1 MENVKRVGRR
11 EFLVGAAKAGAGIAA
26 SALAGGTVLKPER
39 AVAGVRQPTIA
50 IVGVGL
56 AGLRCAHRLY
66 AQKGWISTIYEATS
80 AIGGRCETQR
90 GYWRNSLIAEMHGE
104 FISSEHSSMLGLAS
118 LFNLSLD
125 NTRAYPSGTVDTYWV
140 NGARYTQAQL
150 DADWQSWAWNL
161 FQWAIKQAPWPQ
173 SYNSYNATGYAW
185 DHMSVPEWINQYMPG
200 GTAGNFAAVC
210 LQNVID
216 EYGGYPSDQS
226 ALNLTMILGY
236 YDSKGPWVQGQY
248 APFPYSAGTDELY
261 HITGGTT
268 RSSMAWLTSCPRERS
283 RRGRLSWPWWP
294 TATGPTPSPS
304 KAKAQQVTVDSV
316 VLALPFKTLR
326 NVDLSK
332 AGYSPLKRAAI
343 NALGMGTDAK
353 IIMQFNG
360 EPWITDGYTAGVVT
374 EPGQFRDVAGFTTHR
389 SGWDHLPGPRLHQFG
404 LADGASA
411 AAGGYAGPTG
421 LWTAYP
427 GGNYTPHIISTYH
440 LTNSCR
446 SPERSMSWLV
456 GRRWNILPSRRCDVV
471 TPMPKRGRAPA
482 RSRGYATGT
491 PPRPRGGPYA
501 SLARSTGP

>member
-1 MENVKRVGRR
+1 MWRSGWRWKTSSAWADASSSSA
-11 EFLVGAAKAGAGIAA
+11 LTAGAGVAA

-39 AVAGVRQPTIA
+39 AVAGVRQPTIPV
-50 IVGVGL
+50 VGAGL

-80 AIGGRCETQR
+80 AIGGRGETQR

-125 NTRAYPSGTVDTYWV
+125 TTRTYAADTADTYWV

-150 DADWQSWAWNL
+150 DVDWQSWAWNL

-216 EYGGYPSDQS
+216 EYGGDPSDQS

-236 YDSKGPWVQGQY
+236 YDSKGPWVRGQY

-316 VLALPFKTLR
+316 VLTLPFKTLR

-332 AGYSPLKRAAI
+332 AGYSPLKRGPSTPWAW
-343 NALGMGTDAK
+343 
-353 IIMQFNG
+353 
-360 EPWITDGYTAGVVT
+360 EPTLRSSCSSTASRGSPT
-374 EPGQFRDVAGFTTHR
+374 AT
-389 SGWDHLPGPRLHQFG
+389 PGPPTRTSASSVRAGRWRKAPRPAATPGRLGCGPLTPAGTICHISSAPTISRTARG
-404 LADGASA
+404 L
-411 AAGGYAGPTG
+411 
-421 LWTAYP
+421 
-427 GGNYTPHIISTYH
+427 
-440 LTNSCR
+440 R
-446 SPERSMSWLV
+446 R
-456 GRRWNILPSRRCDVV
+456 RRW
-471 TPMPKRGRAPA
+471 
-482 RSRGYATGT
+482 
-491 PPRPRGGPYA
+491 
-501 SLARSTGP
+501 

>member
-50 IVGVGL
+50 IVGAGL

-125 NTRAYPSGTVDTYWV
+125 NTRAYAAGTADTYWV

-150 DADWQSWAWNL
+150 DVDWQSWAWNL

-216 EYGGYPSDQS
+216 EYGGDPSDQS

-261 HITGGTT
+261 HITGGNDQIVNGLVDQLPAGTIKT
-268 RSSMAWLTSCPRERS
+268 GEALVAMVANSDGTYTLTFQSEGPASDGGQRRPRPSLQDPAERGPFE
-283 RRGRLSWPWWP
+283 GR
-294 TATGPTPSPS
+294 
-304 KAKAQQVTVDSV
+304 
-316 VLALPFKTLR
+316 VLAAQEGGHQR
-326 NVDLSK
+326 
-332 AGYSPLKRAAI
+332 
-343 NALGMGTDAK
+343 
-353 IIMQFNG
+353 
-360 EPWITDGYTAGVVT
+360 PW
-374 EPGQFRDVAGFTTHR
+374 H
-389 SGWDHLPGPRLHQFG
+389 
-404 LADGASA
+404 
-411 AAGGYAGPTG
+411 
-421 LWTAYP
+421 
-427 GGNYTPHIISTYH
+427 GN
-440 LTNSCR
+440 
-446 SPERSMSWLV
+446 
-456 GRRWNILPSRRCDVV
+456 RR
-471 TPMPKRGRAPA
+471 
-482 RSRGYATGT
+482 
-491 PPRPRGGPYA
+491 
-501 SLARSTGP
+501 